1 MLTASLPTL
10 ILSSMLPWLA
20 VLSWCSE
27 DIYLDLLN
35 CKYSLLDR
43 TQDKWSILA
52 AMGRLMLMNIK
63 KQELGLI
70 PLSNLKEGKEHVLG
84 LLHFCG

>member
-1 MLTASLPTL
+1 M
-10 ILSSMLPWLA
+10 
-20 VLSWCSE
+20 
-27 DIYLDLLN
+27 DLLN

-52 AMGRLMLMNIK
+52 ATGRLKLMDIK

-70 PLSNLKEGKEHVLG
+70 PLSNLKEGKEHVFE